1 MARKIVI
8 DVEARFKDEVTD
20 EAKTASDSVD
30 NLNKKKAKPTVDAD
44 SNPFLKKMREAEK
57 RAKDFGK
64 KTASSIIDAKDKA
77 SAIFGK
83 AMAKAKAYAGKTWSA
98 IVAAKDKA
106 SSILSKVT
114 TLGKGIA
121 GKTWSA
127 IVKVKDYAMT
137 PLKKIKDALFSIK
150 SLAAAVFAGFAAK
163 QLVVNPISTADA
175 YSSARIGF
183 QTLLGEQQGQQM
195 MDDLDVFAKA
205 TPFKTNEVIA
215 QSQKMLAMGWNAN
228 DILPDMQTIGDA
240 AAATG
245 KGEEGLQ
252 RIVLALSQIKS
263 KGKLSTEEL
272 NQLAEAGISAKRYL
286 AEGLG
291 YGSGDAGLAAMTKDL
306 ERGAIGADTAVQA
319 LLEGM
324 KEYNGMMEKTANET
338 VSGLW
343 SQIQDTFEI
352 NILRRWGQGL
362 QDGAKRGF
370 GAIVD
375 LLGTADDALADFGD
389 TIYEV
394 GKSLSNWA
402 ADKLE
407 KAVKTIKEVTQT
419 DAFKNAS
426 LGGKIKILWDEVVA
440 EPFSKWWNGSGKKKV
455 AEIAGS
461 LGKAIGTGI
470 TGGLLALLG
479 ITNEDAL
486 ADGVSIGGS
495 FVEGFLEG
503 FDTEKIT
510 KALKEWASENKG
522 LAATLGTILGVKLLS
537 GIGSAWTN
545 IKGLF
550 PGKGGSG
557 GLGGIGGS
565 SFATATMDV
574 TAGVVNVYGTFGGSG
589 TGTGGT
595 GWFGTGN
602 STTPALPG
610 TGSSTPALPG
620 TGSGTPLLPA
630 GAGASAGK
638 VLPGVILKDG
648 TVATASSGLTAG
660 LAKFGVSLGSG
671 ATTAG
676 GAAAA
681 GAASTG
687 GILGLITGGISAGV
701 DIFQG
706 VKKGKAGDKKGA
718 KDEYFSA
725 GTKGGMMAAGAGIGA
740 AIGSIIPGAGTAV
753 GALVGGGIGGIVGT
767 FTGDKA
773 GKALSDG
780 TDEGGW
786 MSNAWESTKGF
797 FTDSI
802 PAAFDTFKEK
812 ASTFFTETIPEGWNS
827 LWDSVGGFFTE
838 TVPAAWGTLTEKVST
853 FFTETVPE
861 AWNSFWSSVGDF
873 FTETVPFALG
883 YATGKVW
890 TFFSETI
897 PEAWNNFWDTVGAFF
912 TETVP
917 QYAGYI
923 WGKVTTFFTETLPS
937 AWNSF
942 WDAVGSFFT
951 ETIPGWADT
960 IWNGYVVPF
969 FTETLPAAWDSF
981 WAAIGT
987 FFTETVPT
995 WAETTWNDRI
1005 VPFFTESIPQFFSDL
1020 WDSIK
1025 TFFTESI
1032 PTWAEETWSGHI
1044 VPFFTESIPQWFS
1057 NLWDSIK
1064 SLFNEAVDGFV
1075 QNIWSPI
1082 STFFTETIPGWVSSV
1097 WDKVTGWFGDI
1108 KENFLSGFS
1117 AGSGE
1122 GGGGKK
1128 ARGGVVGGGSTAL
1141 EAFARGGNT
1150 REAFARGGNT
1160 LEAFARGGIVGDTT
1174 SRTEAFAR
1182 GGVAGNK
1189 PNRIEAFANGGMVKG
1204 STRFIRVNEE
1214 APEMIIPLSSQR
1226 RDRGMKLWAKT
1237 GQLLGVPGFA
1247 RGGNTSGGNDE
1258 GIRFRQ
1264 YGDSSEPV
1272 GGKSIVIEVGGIHVE
1287 IVVHGNDKESIV
1299 EQIKQQ
1305 AKEIAEVVAGE
1316 IADALGGQF
1325 DNTPVRGG
1333 AA

>member
-20 EAKTASDSVD
+20 EAKAASDSVD
-30 NLNKKKAKPTVDAD
+30 KLGKKKAKATLDAD
-44 SNPFLKKMREAEK
+44 DSKFWRKYRKTEDK
-57 RAKDFGK
+57 AKSFGK
-64 KTASSIIDAKDKA
+64 SKFSAFFEAKDKA
-77 SAIFGK
+77 STVIGNI
-83 AMAKAKAYAGKTWSA
+83 MTKAKAFAGKTWSS

-114 TLGKGIA
+114 NLGKGIA

-127 IVKVKDYAMT
+127 IVKVKDYAMS
-137 PLKKIKDALFSIK
+137 PLTKIKNALFNIK
-150 SLAAAVFAGFAAK
+150 TLAATVFAGFAAK

-175 YSSARIGF
+175 YSSAKIGF
-183 QTLLGEQQGQQM
+183 QTLLGEKQGQQM

-205 TPFKTNEVIA
+205 TPFKTSQVIG
-215 QSQKMLAMGWNAN
+215 QSQKMLAMGWNAE
-228 DILPDMQTIGDA
+228 DIITDMKTIGDA

-245 KGEEGLQ
+245 KGDEGLQ

-291 YGSGDAGLAAMTKDL
+291 YGTGDAGLAAMTKDL
-306 ERGAIGADTAVQA
+306 EKGAIGADTAVQA

-338 VSGLW
+338 VEGLW

-370 GAIVD
+370 GSIVD
-375 LLGTADDALADFGD
+375 LLGTADKALTDFGD
-389 TIYEV
+389 TIYAV

-419 DAFKNAS
+419 DTFKNAS
-426 LGGKIKILWDEVVA
+426 LGGKIKILWNEVIA
-440 EPFSKWWNGSGKKKV
+440 EPFSKWWEGTGKAKV

-461 LGKAIGTGI
+461 VGKAVGTGI

-479 ITNEDAL
+479 ITSEDAL

-522 LAATLGTILGVKLLS
+522 LAATLGTILGFKAIS
-537 GIGSAWTN
+537 GIGNLVGN
-545 IKGLF
+545 IKNFF
-550 PGKGGSG
+550 PGGSGGSG
-557 GLGGIGGS
+557 GLGGS
-565 SFATATMDV
+565 SYATATMDV
-574 TAGVVNVYGTFGGSG
+574 TAGVVNVYGPSMGG

-595 GWFGTGN
+595 GNFSGWFGKG
-602 STTPALPG
+602 P
-610 TGSSTPALPG
+610 TPALPG
-620 TGSGTPLLPA
+620 TGSGTPALPGTGGSTPLLTS
-630 GAGASAGK
+630 GAGAAGK

-660 LAKFGVSLGSG
+660 LANVGVSLGSG
-671 ATTAG
+671 ATTAA

-681 GAASTG
+681 GASGIAG
-687 GILGLITGGISAGV
+687 GIMGGVGLVSAGI
-701 DIFQG
+701 DLFQG
-706 VKKGKAGDKKGA
+706 IKAGKSGDKKKA
-718 KDEYFSA
+718 KDEYWKA
-725 GTKGGMMAAGAGIGA
+725 GTKAGMVGTGAGIGA
-740 AIGSIIPGAGTAV
+740 AIGSVVPGLGTAI
-753 GALVGGGIGGIVGT
+753 GALVGSGIGGLAAL
-767 FTGDKA
+767 FTGNKA

-780 TDEGGW
+780 SDEGGW
-786 MSNAWESTKGF
+786 LSNAWDATKGF
-797 FTDSI
+797 FTESI

-812 ASTFFTETIPEGWNS
+812 ASTFFTETIPEGWNN

-853 FFTETVPE
+853 FFTETIPE
-861 AWNSFWSSVGDF
+861 AWDSFWSSVGDF
-873 FTETVPFALG
+873 FTETVPYALG

-897 PEAWNNFWDTVGAFF
+897 PEAWNSFWDTVGAFF

-917 QYAGYI
+917 QYAGYV
-923 WGKVTTFFTETLPS
+923 WGKVVTFFTETLPT

-942 WDAVGSFFT
+942 WDAVGTFFT

-981 WAAIGT
+981 WGALGT
-987 FFTETVPT
+987 FFTETLPT

-1005 VPFFTESIPQFFSDL
+1005 VPFFTESIPQFFSNL

-1075 QNIWSPI
+1075 ENIWSPI
-1082 STFFTETIPGWVSSV
+1082 KTFFTDTIPGWVSSV

-1108 KENFLSGFS
+1108 KDNFLSGFS
-1117 AGSGE
+1117 AGSG
-1122 GGGGKK
+1122 GGKGKK

-1150 REAFARGGNT
+1150 
-1160 LEAFARGGIVGDTT
+1160 LEAF
-1174 SRTEAFAR
+1174 S
-1182 GGVAGNK
+1182 
-1189 PNRIEAFANGGMVKG
+1189 NGGMAKG

-1226 RDRGMKLWAKT
+1226 RDRAMKLWAKT
-1237 GQLLGVPGFA
+1237 GQLLDVPGFA
-1247 RGGNTSGGNDE
+1247 RGGRTYGGNDE
-1258 GIRFRQ
+1258 GFRFRQ
-1264 YGDSSEPV
+1264 YGGSEEPA
-1272 GGKSIVIEVGGIHVE
+1272 GGKSIVIDVGGINVE
-1287 IVVHGNDKESIV
+1287 IVVQGNDKESIV

-1316 IADALGGQF
+1316 IADSLGGQF
-1325 DNTPVRGG
+1325 ENTPVRGG
-1333 AA
+1333 VA

>member
-20 EAKTASDSVD
+20 EAKAASDSVD
-30 NLNKKKAKPTVDAD
+30 KLSKKKAKATLDAD
-44 SNPFLKKMREAEK
+44 DSKFWKKYRKAEDK
-57 RAKDFGK
+57 AKSFGK
-64 KTASSIIDAKDKA
+64 SKFSAFFEAKDKA
-77 SAIFGK
+77 STVIGNI
-83 AMAKAKAYAGKTWSA
+83 MTKAKAFAGKTWSS
-98 IVAAKDKA
+98 ILMAKDKA

-137 PLKKIKDALFSIK
+137 PLTKIKNALFNIK
-150 SLAAAVFAGFAAK
+150 TLAATVFAGFAAK

-175 YSSARIGF
+175 YSSAKIGF
-183 QTLLGEQQGQQM
+183 QTLLGDKQGQKM
-195 MDDLDVFAKA
+195 MDDLDVFAKK

-215 QSQKMLAMGWNAN
+215 QSQKMLAMGWNAE
-228 DILPDMQTIGDA
+228 DILTDMSTIGDA

-291 YGSGDAGLAAMTKDL
+291 YGTGDAGLAAMTKDL
-306 ERGAIGADTAVQA
+306 EKGAIGADKAVQA
-319 LLEGM
+319 ILEGM
-324 KEYNGMMEKTANET
+324 KEYNGMMDKTANET

-375 LLGTADDALADFGD
+375 LLGTADKALADFGD

-419 DAFKNAS
+419 DAFKNAT
-426 LGGKIKILWDEVVA
+426 LGGKIKILWNEVIA
-440 EPFSKWWNGSGKKKV
+440 EPFSKWWNGTGKAKV

-461 LGKAIGTGI
+461 VGKTIGAGI

-510 KALKEWASENKG
+510 KALKEWASENKA
-522 LAATLGTILGVKLLS
+522 LAATLGTVFGVKLLS

-545 IKGLF
+545 IKSLL
-550 PGKGGSG
+550 PGGSGGSG
-557 GLGGIGGS
+557 GLGS

-574 TAGVVNVYGTFGGSG
+574 TAGVVNIYGAMGGG
-589 TGTGGT
+589 LGKGK
-595 GWFGTGN
+595 N
-602 STTPALPG
+602 PALPG
-610 TGSSTPALPG
+610 TGSTPALPA
-620 TGSGTPLLPA
+620 A
-630 GAGASAGK
+630 GAGN
-638 VLPGVILKDG
+638 VLKGVVLKDG
-648 TVATASSGLTAG
+648 TVATTGSGLVAG
-660 LAKFGVSLGSG
+660 LGKVGVSLGSG

-681 GAASTG
+681 GAG
-687 GILGLITGGISAGV
+687 GILGGILGAIGLVDAGV
-701 DIFQG
+701 DLYQG
-706 VKKGKAGDKKGA
+706 VKAGKSGDKKKA
-718 KDEYFSA
+718 KDKYWTA
-725 GTKGGMMAAGAGIGA
+725 GTKTGMVGAGAGIGA
-740 AIGSIIPGAGTAV
+740 AIGSVIPVAGTAV
-753 GALVGGGIGGIVGT
+753 GALVGAGIGGAAALL
-767 FTGDKA
+767 TGDKA

-780 TDEGGW
+780 SDKGGW

-797 FTDSI
+797 FTETLPEGWNKMWDSVGAFFTESI
-802 PAAFDTFKEK
+802 PAAWDNLTGKV
-812 ASTFFTETIPEGWNS
+812 STFFTETIPTAWNS
-827 LWDSVGGFFTE
+827 FWDSVG
-838 TVPAAWGTLTEKVST
+838 T
-853 FFTETVPE
+853 FFTETVPY
-861 AWNSFWSSVGDF
+861 
-873 FTETVPFALG
+873 ALG

-897 PEAWNNFWDTVGAFF
+897 PAAWNSFWDAVGAFF

-917 QYAGYI
+917 QFAGFI
-923 WGKVTTFFTETLPS
+923 WGKVVTFFTETIPN

-942 WDAVGSFFT
+942 WDAVGTFFT
-951 ETIPGWADT
+951 ETIPA
-960 IWNGYVVPF
+960 
-969 FTETLPAAWDSF
+969 
-981 WAAIGT
+981 
-987 FFTETVPT
+987 

-1005 VPFFTESIPQFFSDL
+1005 VPFFTESIPQFFSNL
-1020 WDSIK
+1020 WDNIK
-1025 TFFTESI
+1025 TFFTESL
-1032 PTWAEETWSGHI
+1032 PTWAETTWSEKI
-1044 VPFFTESIPQWFS
+1044 VPFFTDTIPQWFS
-1057 NLWDSIK
+1057 GLWDSVK
-1064 SLFNEAVDGFV
+1064 ALFNEAVDGFV
-1075 QNIWSPI
+1075 ENIWSPI
-1082 STFFTETIPGWVSSV
+1082 KTFFTDTIPGWVSSAI
-1097 WDKVTGWFGDI
+1097 DKVKGWFGDI
-1108 KENFLSGFS
+1108 KDNFLSGFS
-1117 AGSGE
+1117 EGSGK
-1122 GGGGKK
+1122 GGK

-1141 EAFARGGNT
+1141 EAFAN
-1150 REAFARGGNT
+1150 
-1160 LEAFARGGIVGDTT
+1160 GGI
-1174 SRTEAFAR
+1174 A
-1182 GGVAGNK
+1182 
-1189 PNRIEAFANGGMVKG
+1189 KG

-1226 RDRGMKLWAKT
+1226 RDRAMKLWAKT
-1237 GQLLGVPGFA
+1237 GQLLNVPGFA
-1247 RGGNTSGGNDE
+1247 RGGRTSGGNDE

-1264 YGDSSEPV
+1264 YDSDEPA

-1287 IVVHGNDKESIV
+1287 IVVQGNDKESIV

-1316 IADALGGQF
+1316 LADALGGQF
-1325 DNTPVRGG
+1325 ENTPVRGG